1 MDNEEAFVE
10 GVERE
15 IHEVTFEPK
24 PGFDL
29 VKYGNVF
36 TFNFNQEFA
45 QRLRNVLADF
55 HKNYK
60 LQEPVAGFFRNLS
73 SCMNSVYGDSLV
85 HGDDGGREAADLYV
99 MERFQHVYT
108 VVCEREFAQNLN
120 QVISQFLVQKRV
132 SPALFSFAKQLEGAL
147 YPKRFDPK
155 TRYADEF

>member
-1 MDNEEAFVE
+1 MENEEVVE
-10 GVERE
+10 
-15 IHEVTFEPK
+15 FEPK

-45 QRLRNVLADF
+45 QRLKNVLADF

-60 LQEPVAGFFRNLS
+60 LQEPVAGFFNDLNE
-73 SCMNSVYGDSLV
+73 CMDLPGKTEP
-85 HGDDGGREAADLYV
+85 RELYL
-99 MERFQHVYT
+99 MNRFQHVYS
-108 VVCEREFAQNLN
+108 VVCEREFVQNLN
-120 QVISQFLVQKRV
+120 QVLTNFLIQKRV

-147 YPKRFDPK
+147 YPKRFDTK